1 MPIKSLVQRAFVS
14 GLYEQNKQLDT
25 DLQARRKQMDAA
37 KRMVR
42 ELKGKEQA
50 IKWGIV
56 RNDKKEVQKIDKL
69 TQQEHIEYYEE
80 IRRQFIEFIQS
91 KRVED
96 KQTKSIWFKE
106 VSIEKRIKRLQQMAS
121 DRLLIVERFREDLE
135 NAQWKQHLQAEQLIA
150 Q

>member
-56 RNDKKEVQKIDKL
+56 RNDKKEVQKIEKM
-69 TQQEHIEYYEE
+69 TQ
-80 IRRQFIEFIQS
+80 
-91 KRVED
+91 
-96 KQTKSIWFKE
+96 
-106 VSIEKRIKRLQQMAS
+106 
-121 DRLLIVERFREDLE
+121 
-135 NAQWKQHLQAEQLIA
+135 
-150 Q
+150 

>member
-50 IKWGIV
+50 IKWSIV
-56 RNDKKEVQKIDKL
+56 RNDKKEVQKIEKM
-69 TQQEHIEYYEE
+69 TQ
-80 IRRQFIEFIQS
+80 
-91 KRVED
+91 
-96 KQTKSIWFKE
+96 
-106 VSIEKRIKRLQQMAS
+106 
-121 DRLLIVERFREDLE
+121 
-135 NAQWKQHLQAEQLIA
+135 
-150 Q
+150 

>member
-1 MPIKSLVQRAFVS
+1 VPIKSLVQRAFVS

>member
-1 MPIKSLVQRAFVS
+1 MQRAFVS

-56 RNDKKEVQKIDKL
+56 RNDKKEVQKIEKM
-69 TQQEHIEYYEE
+69 TQ
-80 IRRQFIEFIQS
+80 
-91 KRVED
+91 
-96 KQTKSIWFKE
+96 
-106 VSIEKRIKRLQQMAS
+106 
-121 DRLLIVERFREDLE
+121 
-135 NAQWKQHLQAEQLIA
+135 
-150 Q
+150 

>member
-25 DLQARRKQMDAA
+25 DMQARRKQMDAA

-56 RNDKKEVQKIDKL
+56 RNDKKEVQKIEKM
-69 TQQEHIEYYEE
+69 TQ
-80 IRRQFIEFIQS
+80 
-91 KRVED
+91 
-96 KQTKSIWFKE
+96 
-106 VSIEKRIKRLQQMAS
+106 
-121 DRLLIVERFREDLE
+121 
-135 NAQWKQHLQAEQLIA
+135 
-150 Q
+150 